1 MTPPQD
7 GPRLPDVD
15 RLLDAAGPL
24 PADRPRY
31 DLDAGRQHLAD
42 AIAVRRAGRAGTC
55 PGAATGIGNCL
66 APPPLPGSA
75 DIRADAGRDLRTL
88 DTVVINEPGAWEEI
102 ESLVTDWEPHGALI
116 FGCLL
121 DLSDRHHSATW
132 WWQFAAGAGSHLA
145 AYCMYLHH
153 LRRGELRDA
162 ENWFTQTACLENG
175 TSAPLAP
182 KLPNLPGYARLA
194 SRLAPPLPDS
204 TGLPRPDRAL
214 QDAIN
219 GLPREDEAGGLLS
232 LPTDAIADRLQ
243 ELASH

>member
-1 MTPPQD
+1 MTVTPRED
-7 GPRLPDVD
+7 GPHFPDID
-15 RLLDAAGPL
+15 FLLNAAGPL

-31 DLDAGRQHLAD
+31 DMNAGRRYVAEGLAARRTERSAAPAPQPQPSPGSTGIHAD
-42 AIAVRRAGRAGTC
+42 AR
-55 PGAATGIGNCL
+55 
-66 APPPLPGSA
+66 
-75 DIRADAGRDLRTL
+75 RDLRAL
-88 DTVVINEPGAWEEI
+88 ATVVINEPGSWEEI
-102 ESLVTDWEPHGALI
+102 ETLAKDWEPNGALI

-121 DLSDRHHSATW
+121 DLSGRHHSATW

-162 ENWFTQTACLENG
+162 ENWFNQAACLEDG

-182 KLPNLPGYARLA
+182 KLPDLPGYARLA
-194 SRLAPPLPDS
+194 SRLAPPLPDPA
-204 TGLPRPDRAL
+204 GLPRPDRAL
-214 QDAIN
+214 RDAIN